1 MSKLRLKTA
10 VLIVGG
16 GPVGLTLALDL
27 AWRGIEVIVAE
38 MRPAGEPPSP
48 KCNHVAPPSMET
60 FRRLGFVQRIRCA
73 GLPADWPNDVCFRT
87 SFTGIEFARIPIP
100 SRAERYTAK
109 WALDSDWPTPEPP
122 HRINQIYLEPVLFQ
136 EAVSAPQIRLLNCMR
151 VDGVRQNDRG
161 VVAKAVNLDDS
172 SQVEITAAYLV
183 GCDGGRSTVR
193 KLIGASLSGNP
204 DRGPGRTSAFLHAP
218 ELRGLY
224 GKPAWSSHSVNRTQ
238 SGSVTAIDGRD
249 LWLVRW
255 PIRDGASDSA
265 RAERDRRI
273 RDILGVPDNFPYR
286 ILHEEFWKDS
296 RLVCDHIR
304 NGRLFLAGDAAH
316 LWPAT
321 GGFGMN
327 AGICDAVDLAW
338 MLAAVLKGW
347 APQTLLDAYEME
359 RLPVTHQVS
368 RFVKGHSSESRNRRA
383 AIPEAIADAGLTG
396 EAARRDYGQLL
407 IELNNRQ
414 YFVGGLNFGYFYD
427 RSPVIAYDG
436 AEQPPYTMDRFT
448 PSTVPGCRVPHS
460 FLKDGRSLF
469 DALGPDFSLLQCDR
483 SAEVDGFARAA
494 ARIGLPLK
502 FVPLDEAEQYDRRL
516 ILVRPDGHIAWR
528 GDTEPENVEALLDL
542 VRGVSTARSLKPR
555 HAEEETNGPKN

>member
-1 MSKLRLKTA
+1 MSELHVKTA

-27 AWRGIEVIVAE
+27 AWRGIEVTVAE
-38 MRPAGEPPSP
+38 IRPPGEPPSP
-48 KCNHVAPPSMET
+48 KCNHVAPRSMET
-60 FRRLGFVQRIRCA
+60 FRRLGFVRRVRDA
-73 GLPADWPNDVCFRT
+73 GLPAEWPNDVCFRT

-100 SRAERYTAK
+100 CRAERYTAK

-122 HRINQIYLEPVLFQ
+122 HRINQTYLEPILF
-136 EAVSAPQIRLLNCMR
+136 EEVASRRRIRLLNRVR
-151 VDGVRQNDRG
+151 VDGLRQDEYG
-161 VVAKAVNLDDS
+161 VVATAVNLDDNS
-172 SQVEITAAYLV
+172 RIEITSAYLV

-193 KLIGASLSGNP
+193 KCIGATLSGNP
-204 DRGPGRTSAFLHAP
+204 DSGPGRTSALLHAP
-218 ELRGLY
+218 ELRTLC
-224 GKPAWSSHSVNRTQ
+224 GKPAWSSHTVSRTQ

-255 PIRDGASDSA
+255 PITDGAADIG

-273 RDILGVPDNFPYR
+273 LDILGVSDCFPYR

-296 RLVCDHIR
+296 RLVCDRISDR
-304 NGRLFLAGDAAH
+304 RVFLAGDAAH

-338 MLAAVLKGW
+338 MMAAVLKGW
-347 APQTLLDAYEME
+347 APPTLLAAYEAE
-359 RLPVTHQVS
+359 RLPVTNQVS
-368 RFVKGHSSESRNRRA
+368 RFVKGHSNESRDRRA
-383 AIPEAIADAGLTG
+383 TIPAAIADAGPAG
-396 EAARRDYGQLL
+396 EEARRDYGRLL
-407 IELNNRQ
+407 VELNNRQ

-460 FLKDGRSLF
+460 FLKDGQSVL

-483 SAEVDGFARAA
+483 NAEVDGFTRATA
-494 ARIGLPLK
+494 KIGLPLK
-502 FVPLDEAEQYDRRL
+502 IVPLDHTEQYDRRL

-528 GDTEPENVEALLDL
+528 GDAEPEDVEALLDL
-542 VRGVSTARSLKPR
+542 VRGKSAAYRVGRPHVGEGKEW
-555 HAEEETNGPKN
+555 H